1 MGYAPVIWSVW
12 GSFIVLF
19 LIIKLYISR
28 LGRDEEDQIFLG
40 DGFEHEKSA
49 QASIVAKINKV
60 QPYQKLALYFVIGMT
75 AVVVVYY
82 VIDIFHQFD

>member
-12 GSFIVLF
+12 GTFIVLF

-40 DGFEHEKSA
+40 EGFEHEKSA
-49 QASIVAKINKV
+49 QASIVARINKV

>member
-12 GSFIVLF
+12 GTFIVLF

-40 DGFEHEKSA
+40 EGFTQEKSA
-49 QASIVAKINKV
+49 QAAIVEKINKA
-60 QPYQKLALYFVIGMT
+60 QPLQKLAMYLVIGMT

>member
-1 MGYAPVIWSVW
+1 
-12 GSFIVLF
+12 VLF

>member
-12 GSFIVLF
+12 GAFILLF

-40 DGFEHEKSA
+40 EGFEHEKSA
-49 QASIVAKINKV
+49 QASIVARINKV

>member
-12 GSFIVLF
+12 GTFIVLF